1 MINKIMK
8 KVFLGGTCNEST
20 WRDKL
25 IKLLEIDYFNPVVDD
40 WTEECYREE
49 LRQREICDYC
59 LYVITPRMT
68 GVYSIA
74 EVVDDS
80 NKRPEKT
87 IFCILEYDLSD
98 YKMKIEGDKKVRRY
112 VETFKPEQ
120 LKSLDKVGVM
130 VEKNGG
136 KYFRS
141 LSEVAEFL
149 NNK

>member
-1 MINKIMK
+1 MK

-25 IKLLEIDYFNPVVDD
+25 IAMLEIDYFNPVVDD
-40 WTEECYREE
+40 WTEECYQEE

-87 IFCILEYDLSD
+87 IFCLLTADVD
-98 YKMKIEGDKKVRRY
+98 DTGKVIM
-112 VETFKPEQ
+112 FNPGQ

-136 KYFRS
+136 KYFRE
-141 LSEVAEFL
+141 LRDVAEFL
-149 NNK
+149 NN

>member
-1 MINKIMK
+1 MK

-20 WRDKL
+20 WRDEL
-25 IKLLEIDYFNPVVDD
+25 IKMLEIDYFNPVVDD
-40 WTEECYREE
+40 WTEECYQEE

-87 IFCILEYDLSD
+87 IFCLLTADVD
-98 YKMKIEGDKKVRRY
+98 DTGKVIM
-112 VETFKPEQ
+112 FNPGQ
-120 LKSLDKVGVM
+120 LRSLDKVGRM

-136 KYFRS
+136 KYFRE
-141 LSEVAEFL
+141 LRDVAEFL
-149 NNK
+149 NN

>member
-1 MINKIMK
+1 M
-8 KVFLGGTCNEST
+8 FLGGTCNEST
-20 WRDKL
+20 WRYKL
-25 IKLLEIDYFNPVVDD
+25 IKMLEIDYFNPVVDD
-40 WTEECYREE
+40 WTEECYQEE
-49 LRQREICDYC
+49 LRQRKICDYC
-59 LYVITPRMT
+59 LYVITPRMK

-98 YKMKIEGDKKVRRY
+98 YKMKIGDGKEVRKY
-112 VETFKPEQ
+112 VETFDVGQ

-136 KYFRS
+136 KYFRT

-149 NNK
+149 NNN

>member
-1 MINKIMK
+1 MK

-20 WRDKL
+20 WRDEL
-25 IKLLEIDYFNPVVDD
+25 IEMLEIDYFNPVVDD
-40 WTEECYREE
+40 WTEECYQEE

-87 IFCILEYDLSD
+87 IFCILNYDLSD
-98 YKMKIEGDKKVRRY
+98 YKMKLVDGKKVRKY
-112 VETFKPEQ
+112 VKLFDEGQ

-149 NNK
+149 NNN

>member
-1 MINKIMK
+1 MK
-8 KVFLGGTCNEST
+8 KVFLGGTCNDSD

-25 IKLLEIDYFNPVVDD
+25 ISMLNIDYFNPVVDN
-40 WTEECYREE
+40 WTEECYQEE

-87 IFCILEYDLSD
+87 IFCLLTIDTNPALSSALNTQQH
-98 YKMKIEGDKKVRRY
+98 VFF
-112 VETFKPEQ
+112 TNSQ
-120 LKSLDKVGVM
+120 LLSLDKVGIM
-130 VEKNGG
+130 VENNGG
-136 KYFRS
+136 KYFDT
-141 LSEVAEFL
+141 LEDVANYL
-149 NNK
+149 NNTIK